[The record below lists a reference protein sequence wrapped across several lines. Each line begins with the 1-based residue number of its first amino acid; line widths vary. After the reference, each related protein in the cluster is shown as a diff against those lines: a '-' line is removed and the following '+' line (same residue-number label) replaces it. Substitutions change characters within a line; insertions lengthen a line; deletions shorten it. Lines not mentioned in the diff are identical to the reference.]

1 MAGFGISLIGFVT
14 ALAIVCFKK
23 MASDGCFEIIIKF
36 LFSLAFG
43 ALLGDAMIHILGEA
57 YKTEGSD
64 TRVVAGI
71 FIGAIMF
78 FIILERI
85 F

>member
-1 MAGFGISLIGFVT
+1 LTKSQIWGFGFLAGFGISLIGFLT

-43 ALLGDAMIHILGEA
+43 ALLGDAMIHILG
-57 YKTEGSD
+57 
-64 TRVVAGI
+64 
-71 FIGAIMF
+71 
-78 FIILERI
+78 
-85 F
+85 